1 MKNLGKVLT
10 LIPAKSSS
18 NRIKSKNL
26 ILLNNKPLLFYTI
39 DAAKKS
45 GLCSEIMVSTE
56 NNEIAKYAISQ
67 GASVP
72 FMRPDYL
79 AHDPYEV
86 NDVCVHVLKEYI
98 KIGKRF
104 DTLIILLAT
113 SPLRSTKDIK
123 NSITLFQESNAKFL
137 MSVSRMDPHYYHA
150 LKFNDDGVGLSKV
163 FPDKIFH
170 SNSNTI
176 PVRCNGAVTIVD
188 VRELISL
195 GTYYGE
201 PLIGYEMPWYRSID
215 IDTEQDLLFTEW
227 LMLNKNNLYTKS

>member
-1 MKNLGKVLT
+1 MKNLGTILT
-10 LIPAKSSS
+10 IIPAKASS
-18 NRIKSKNL
+18 NRINKKNMT
-26 ILLNNKPLLFYTI
+26 LLNNKPLIKYTI
-39 DAAKKS
+39 DVAIKS
-45 GLCSEIMVSTE
+45 GTCGEIMVSTE
-56 NNEIAKYAISQ
+56 DEEIAAYVTKL
-67 GASVP
+67 GVNVP
-72 FMRPDYL
+72 FLRPSYL
-79 AHDPYEV
+79 SHDPYEV
-86 NDVCVHVLKEYI
+86 DDVCLNVLEEYS
-98 KIGKRF
+98 KIGKNF

-113 SPLRSTKDIK
+113 SPLRNIQDIK
-123 NSITLFQESNAKFL
+123 NSIRLFQESNAKFL

-201 PLIGYEMPWYRSID
+201 PLIGYEMPWYRSVD
-215 IDTEQDLLFTEW
+215 IDKEEDLLFAEW
-227 LMLNKNNLYTKS
+227 LMLNKNNSDI